1 MKKKLAKVMTAML
14 LSLLAI
20 CLVSCHGDSGQSE
33 STGTASGPE
42 TLVVAIQADSFVSDY
57 EDNYFTQYMEDK
69 LGINIEFYM
78 LSVNPEDVRTQV
90 SLLAT
95 GGDDLPDVLLVS
107 GTTLN
112 VTPGASYNSSN
123 VKFNTTTGG
132 TTYDDI
138 NLSGTLRSP
147 VQGAVDQR
155 VIVTDDLVVKGN
167 VTIEVAG
174 QFIVQEGATVT
185 LETGAKVILLNG
197 STATIDGDITVQAG
211 AANAQTLQIGTG
223 ATVDINGSIT
233 LAGADSFTSAGDIN
247 INGTF
252 TVNYGSD
259 VTVNGSMTVTG
270 DLNIV
275 DVEWI
280 VQYRINDP
288 MKWLFNVEDKETTI
302 RDISQSVMN
311 ALVGDLPILSVMT
324 DLRPQIEVEA
334 QQQMQAIF
342 DGYDFGSEVVT
353 VKLQNIVP
361 PEGAVQDAFE
371 DVNKAIQDMNKSIN
385 EGKEYYNTAIPEAQG
400 EATRIVLEAEG
411 YAAQRVNQAK
421 GDVAVFDSMRASYE
435 ASPEVT
441 ATRLHLEA
449 MEEVLSSD
457 GGSITLVD
465 PALDNFLPVRN
476 LGGAK

>member
-1 MKKKLAKVMTAML
+1 MSDEEKVYKPVRRARIPFTPK
-14 LSLLAI
+14 I
-20 CLVSCHGDSGQSE
+20 VIVVLVILFLVAAA
-33 STGTASGPE
+33 AS
-42 TLVVAIQADSFVSDY
+42 SFFV
-57 EDNYFTQYMEDK
+57 
-69 LGINIEFYM
+69 
-78 LSVNPEDVRTQV
+78 
-90 SLLAT
+90 
-95 GGDDLPDVLLVS
+95 
-107 GTTLN
+107 
-112 VTPGASYNSSN
+112 
-123 VKFNTTTGG
+123 
-132 TTYDDI
+132 
-138 NLSGTLRSP
+138 
-147 VQGAVDQR
+147 VDQR
-155 VIVTDDLVVKGN
+155 EQAVVLRFGKYDRTVGPGLHARLPFGLERSHTVATQLV
-167 VTIEVAG
+167 
-174 QFIVQEGATVT
+174 
-185 LETGAKVILLNG
+185 
-197 STATIDGDITVQAG
+197 
-211 AANAQTLQIGTG
+211 QTLTFGYRSTDTTGTG
-223 ATVDINGSIT
+223 
-233 LAGADSFTSAGDIN
+233 LAGARSYDDES
-247 INGTF
+247 
-252 TVNYGSD
+252 V
-259 VTVNGSMTVTG
+259 MLTG

-288 MKWLFNVEDKETTI
+288 YKWLFSVEEKEKTI

-324 DLRPQIEVEA
+324 DLRTKIEVEA

-342 DGYDFGSEVVT
+342 DGYDFGIEVVT

-476 LGGAK
+476 IGGAK